1 MADSYDVVIVGGGAI
16 GSAIAYFL
24 RAEPGFDGTV
34 LVVERDPSY
43 EYCSSARATGGVRQQ
58 FSTPENIEIGLY
70 GAQFVKE
77 IGEHLSV
84 DGEAPDVGFREQGY
98 LILATEAGIPALNEV
113 LATQRAHG
121 ADIAF
126 LDRGDLGHR
135 FPWIVADGLAGAS
148 FGERN
153 EGWLDPYGL
162 LQAFRR
168 KARDLGADY
177 VHDEVVDLTREGERL
192 TGAVLREGGSV
203 KAGVVVNT
211 AGARNAAQ
219 VAAMAGVEI
228 PVEPRKRSAFVVATK
243 EDVSAWPLTIHPN
256 GVWGRPEGQGYLCG
270 TAPPEDQDPANWDF
284 DEHYWLFEETVWPT
298 LYARIPA
305 FEELRVERSY
315 CCHYDFNTFDQ
326 NAIIGRHPERANFFI
341 ATGFS
346 GHGLMQSP
354 ATGRAVMELITHG
367 GYRTLDLTRFGVER
381 IAAGER
387 VLEVAIF

>member
-1 MADSYDVVIVGGGAI
+1 MADRYDVVIVGGGAI
-16 GSAIAYFL
+16 GSSIAYFL
-24 RAEPGFDGTV
+24 MAEPSFGGTV

-43 EYCSSARATGGVRQQ
+43 EYCSSTRATGGVRQQ
-58 FSTPENIEIGLY
+58 FSTPENIDIGLY

-84 DGEAPDVGFREQGY
+84 GGETADVSFREQGY
-98 LILATEAGIPALNEV
+98 LILATAAGIPDLSET
-113 LATQRAHG
+113 LAIQRAHG

-126 LDRGDLGHR
+126 LDPDALGRR
-135 FPWIVADGLAGAS
+135 FPWVQTGGLAGAS

-168 KARDLGADY
+168 KARDLGAVY
-177 VHDEVVDLTREGERL
+177 AHDEVVDLTRHGGRVTGTVL
-192 TGAVLREGGSV
+192 RDGGAVA
-203 KAGVVVNT
+203 AGVVVDA

-219 VAAMAGVEI
+219 VAAMAEVEI
-228 PVEPRKRSAFVVATK
+228 PVEPRKRSAFVVATQ

-256 GVWGRPEGQGYLCG
+256 GVWGRPEGRGYLCG
-270 TAPPEDQDPANWDF
+270 VTPPEEQDLAVWDF
-284 DEHYWLFEETVWPT
+284 DEHHWLFEDIVWPT
-298 LYARIPA
+298 LYERIPA
-305 FEELRVERSY
+305 FEALRVERSY

-326 NAIIGRHPERANFFI
+326 NAIIGRHPEAEGLII

-354 ATGRAVMELITHG
+354 ATGRAVMELIAHG
-367 GYRTLDLTRFGVER
+367 EYRTLDLTRFGVER

-387 VLEVAIF
+387 VLEVAVF

>member
-1 MADSYDVVIVGGGAI
+1 MAETYDVVIVGGGAI
-16 GSAIAYFL
+16 GSAIAYAL
-24 RAEPGFDGTV
+24 MAEPGFGGTV

-58 FSTPENIEIGLY
+58 CSTPENIEIGLY

-98 LILATEAGIPALNEV
+98 LILATEAGIPALNPV

-121 ADIAF
+121 ADISF
-126 LDRGDLGHR
+126 LDPDALGGR
-135 FPWIVADGLAGAS
+135 FPWIVTDGLAGAS

-177 VHDEVVDLTREGERL
+177 VHDEVVDLTRDGDRV
-192 TGAVLREGGSV
+192 TAVVLREGGTVS
-203 KAGVVVNT
+203 AGVVVDS

-270 TAPPEDQDPANWDF
+270 TAPPEDDDPAVWDF
-284 DEHYWLFEETVWPT
+284 DEHHWLFEETVWPT

-326 NAIIGRHPERANFFI
+326 NAIIGRHPERANFYI

-346 GHGLMQSP
+346 GHGLMQAP

-367 GYRTLDLTRFGVER
+367 GYRTLDLTRFGIER

-387 VLEVAIF
+387 VLEVAVF

>member
-1 MADSYDVVIVGGGAI
+1 MAGSYDVVIVGGGAI

-58 FSTPENIEIGLY
+58 FSTPENIDIGLY

-77 IGEHLSV
+77 IGEYLSV
-84 DGEAPDVGFREQGY
+84 DGEAPDVSFREQGY
-98 LILATEAGIPALNEV
+98 LILATAAGIPALNEV

-126 LDRGDLGHR
+126 LDPDALGRR
-135 FPWIVADGLAGAS
+135 FPWVRTDGLAGAS

-177 VHDEVVDLTREGERL
+177 AHDEVVGLTRDGDRV
-192 TGAVLREGGSV
+192 TGAVLRDGGSV
-203 KAGVVVNT
+203 AAGVVVDA

-228 PVEPRKRSAFVVATK
+228 PVEPRKRSAFVVATR

-256 GVWGRPEGQGYLCG
+256 GVWGRPEGRGYLCG
-270 TAPPEDQDPANWDF
+270 VSPPEDQDLANWDF
-284 DEHYWLFEETVWPT
+284 DEHHWLFEDTVWPT
-298 LYARIPA
+298 LYERIPA

-326 NAIIGRHPERANFFI
+326 NAIIGRHPGTANFFI

-354 ATGRAVMELITHG
+354 ATGRAVMELIVHG
-367 GYRTLDLTRFGVER
+367 GYRTLDLTRFGIER